1 MANISFIGAG
11 NLAAS
16 LVQGLVERGFDAGAL
31 TVADADAAKAESL
44 ARKYPGVT
52 VRASNREAAA
62 DCEALVACV
71 KPGDMRS
78 VCEEVGPVLQARSG
92 LLVSVA
98 AGVSCALVARWVRNP
113 PPLVRCMPNT
123 PVAVGLGMSVLYA
136 GVGASRAHR
145 DLAESVFAAVG
156 DTAWIEDETL
166 MDSVTAVS
174 GSGPAY
180 FFRVM
185 EALVR
190 GAVAL
195 GIDPAAARKLVV
207 QTALGASMLAHR
219 SADLK
224 ALREKVTSK
233 GGTTECAVESLEQS
247 GIDETFERALTSAAR
262 RSREISRRLDRD
274 SGGD

>member
-16 LVQGLVERGFDAGAL
+16 LVQGLVERGFDASAL
-31 TVADADAAKAESL
+31 ALADADAAKAESL
-44 ARKYPGVT
+44 AAKHPGVA
-52 VRASNREAAA
+52 VRASNHEAAA
-62 DCEALVACV
+62 DCEVLVACV
-71 KPGDMRS
+71 KPGDVRG
-78 VCEEVGPVLQARSG
+78 VCEEVGEVLRARSG

-98 AGVSCALVARWVRNP
+98 AGVSCAMLSKWTRNP

-136 GVGASRAHR
+136 GAGVSRAHR
-145 DLAESVFAAVG
+145 ELAESIFAAVG

-166 MDSVTAVS
+166 MDPVTAVS

-195 GIDPAAARKLVV
+195 GIDPPAARKLVV
-207 QTALGASMLAHR
+207 QTALGAAALAHR
-219 SADLK
+219 EDDLA

-233 GGTTECAVESLEQS
+233 GGTTECAVEVLEQS
-247 GIDETFERALTSAAR
+247 DIDGTFERALTSAAR
-262 RSREISRRLDRD
+262 RSREISRRLDSD
-274 SGGD
+274 SGDD